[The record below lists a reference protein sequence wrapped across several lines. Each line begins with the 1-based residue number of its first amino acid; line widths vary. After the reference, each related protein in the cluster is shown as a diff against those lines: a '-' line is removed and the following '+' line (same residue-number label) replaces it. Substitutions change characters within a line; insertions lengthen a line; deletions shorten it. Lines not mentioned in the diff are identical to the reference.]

1 MVRVRVRE
9 WGGPGAP
16 ALPSIVAPRTHSW
29 RTVFTT
35 VTIFRKGDT
44 HGTVR
49 SHGSMTN
56 ACVGAVCTVTYVNA
70 MRRVKMTGFLSGTCS
85 CGCFACNEQP
95 NSHFKVLFLISLF
108 KRFAETKRGRPFL
121 MACHFFACLYH
132 KATAHR
138 RRSNPQTHIIELVKR
153 SASSWYNIK

>member
-108 KRFAETKRGRPFL
+108 KRNAGWNEKGSPVFNGVPFFCMSL
-121 MACHFFACLYH
+121 SQSD
-132 KATAHR
+132 
-138 RRSNPQTHIIELVKR
+138 RSPQTLEPSDTHNWISETFGK
-153 SASSWYNIK
+153 